1 MESCQICYEA
11 EPKYTVQCGSSVPHT
26 VCYKCETEMRLK
38 SKPTPKGRVLTCPF
52 CRGVEKMPGN
62 RSRTSYEAE
71 LALLYKDI
79 HARRTPL
86 HYEFQAQTEM
96 ASSIRTSQEW
106 GARSQAVYDLLH
118 PRTDPIQDLMHYID
132 PAFPAPSP
140 VTAPAPVPPVTAP
153 SPVPPARRS
162 WLVGWCQS
170 GQRERGLCTT
180 RNKTKRNCSYPGGCD
195 QLVCR
200 TCRMCLS
207 HFPSP

>member
-1 MESCQICYEA
+1 
-11 EPKYTVQCGSSVPHT
+11 
-26 VCYKCETEMRLK
+26 MRLK
-38 SKPTPKGRVLTCPF
+38 SKPTPKGRILTCPF
-52 CRGVEKMPGN
+52 CRGVEKIPGN

-96 ASSIRTSQEW
+96 AASISTQEW

-118 PRTDPIQDLMHYID
+118 PIQDLMHYID
-132 PAFPAPSP
+132 PAFPVPLPVP
-140 VTAPAPVPPVTAP
+140 VTAPAPAPVPVTAP
-153 SPVPPARRS
+153 PARERTS
-162 WLVGWCQS
+162 SIVRWCQS
-170 GQRERGLCTT
+170 GRRELGLCTT
-180 RNKTKRNCSYPGGCD
+180 RNKTPRNCSYPAGCD

-200 TCRMCLS
+200 TCKMCLS